1 MKHIIF
7 TRFVYD
13 EGNESDTRL
22 EIMKNT
28 LIECLHR
35 QTNQNF
41 IWSVMCKPHHREII
55 EKIYNKSVLFFDNSN
70 EFKKFVNENKYEI
83 QTRHDSDDIMCVD
96 YVKEIQED
104 YLSNKFRNDA
114 FLIEYQPMFFD
125 IQNDR
130 FYEFNIDYTESN
142 STSAF
147 ITLCPQ
153 NTTKTIWDHQHNQ
166 WVGNVSFIVRNK
178 NRRCVAAT
186 VHGHNSTTNFNHKGK
201 KLDQPFF
208 FLP

>member
-1 MKHIIF
+1 M
-7 TRFVYD
+7 
-13 EGNESDTRL
+13 GNKRIKQNLIAIPFSAIEAPNEKSEFSSTD
-22 EIMKNT
+22 IT
-28 LIECLHR
+28 LCL
-35 QTNQNF
+35 TV
-41 IWSVMCKPHHREII
+41 SA
-55 EKIYNKSVLFFDNSN
+55 
-70 EFKKFVNENKYEI
+70 
-83 QTRHDSDDIMCVD
+83 
-96 YVKEIQED
+96 

-153 NTTKTIWDHQHNQ
+153 NTTKTIWDHQHNK